1 METKTVYRIKVE
13 KIQPNP
19 NYNDE
24 LREYNSISYRNIDSE
39 MPEKFKTVRCL
50 EVELESEE
58 YKKVKSEIIQIFE

>member
-19 NYNDE
+19 NYSDE
-24 LREYNSISYRNIDSE
+24 LREYNNNSYGRLSGEI
-39 MPEKFKTVRCL
+39 PEKFKTIRCL
-50 EVELESEE
+50 EVELEPEE

>member
-24 LREYNSISYRNIDSE
+24 LREYNSISYRNPHNEI
-39 MPEKFKTVRCL
+39 PEKFKTVRCL